1 MSDASHNNTE
11 GTVAD
16 TPHDDNFEDGAP
28 LSDNNLEDADQH
40 SDDNLEDGSSSEDD
54 NVDVGSPPDTDDSRR
69 PRRNVKLPA
78 KLHDYHLYQ
87 AFTVNLVP
95 ESFEDF
101 EKLSSKEQ
109 VPWGKA
115 MNQEME
121 SLKKNKVWELVDLPN
136 VENALSCRWVLRIKR
151 DNIYKARLVV
161 RGYEQK
167 FGVDYFETF
176 APVVGTSSLRL
187 VLAIALQKEMKI
199 FALD

>member
-1 MSDASHNNTE
+1 MGYRLLDPTTNRVVVSRNVKFNEKKKPKDTVISDASHNNTE

-69 PRRNVKLPA
+69 PRRDVKLPA

-136 VENALSCRWVLRIKR
+136 VEMHCHASGCCVSK
-151 DNIYKARLVV
+151 
-161 RGYEQK
+161 
-167 FGVDYFETF
+167 ET
-176 APVVGTSSLRL
+176 TSTK
-187 VLAIALQKEMKI
+187 Q
-199 FALD
+199 D